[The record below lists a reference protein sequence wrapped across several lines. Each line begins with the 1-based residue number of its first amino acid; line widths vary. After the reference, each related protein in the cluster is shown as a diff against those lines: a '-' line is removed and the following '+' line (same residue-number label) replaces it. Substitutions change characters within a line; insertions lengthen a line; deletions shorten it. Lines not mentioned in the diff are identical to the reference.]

1 MKSKRVSS
9 NKYGTIYKL
18 ETPLIFAINN
28 TKTIFGI
35 ENAGKYGEYI
45 KWNIDDIDTV
55 VCEFEMYLKEIRN
68 SLPIKSS
75 ILRRDNYPLMIQT
88 KIPNNK
94 NLDIIRNELGDIT
107 TIHQFIDKN
116 KIYNILLEINGYFV
130 SNKEI
135 KYTVYLKK
143 IELRS
148 KN

>member
-18 ETPLIFAINN
+18 ETPLIFTINN

-35 ENAGKYGEYI
+35 ESAGKYGEYI
-45 KWNIDDIDTV
+45 KWNIDEVDSAISD
-55 VCEFEMYLKEIRN
+55 FETYLKDVKN

-75 ILRRDNYPLMIQT
+75 IVKRDNYPLMIQT
-88 KIPNNK
+88 KLPNNK
-94 NLDIIRNELGDIT
+94 NLDIIRNELGDIS
-107 TIHQFIDKN
+107 TIHQFIDKSN
-116 KIYNILLEINGYFV
+116 VYNLLLEISGYFI

>member
-18 ETPLIFAINN
+18 ENPLILSINN

-35 ENAGKYGEYI
+35 ESAGKYGEYI
-45 KWNIDDIDTV
+45 KWNIDDVDSALSD
-55 VCEFEMYLKEIRN
+55 FELHLKELKN
-68 SLPIKSS
+68 SLPVKSS
-75 ILRRDNYPLMIQT
+75 IVRRDNYPLMIQT

-107 TIHQFIDKN
+107 TVHQFINKN
-116 KIYNILLEINGYFV
+116 SIYNILLEISGYFV

>member
-18 ETPLIFAINN
+18 ETPLIFTINN

-35 ENAGKYGEYI
+35 ESAGKYGEYI
-45 KWNIDDIDTV
+45 KWNIDEVDSAISD
-55 VCEFEMYLKEIRN
+55 FETYLKDVKN
-68 SLPIKSS
+68 SLPVKSS
-75 ILRRDNYPLMIQT
+75 IVRRDNYPLMIQT
-88 KIPNNK
+88 KLPNNK
-94 NLDIIRNELGDIT
+94 NLDIIRNELGDIS
-107 TIHQFIDKN
+107 TIHQFIDKSN
-116 KIYNILLEINGYFV
+116 VYNLLLEISGYFV

>member
-35 ENAGKYGEYI
+35 ESAGKYGEYI
-45 KWNIDDIDTV
+45 KWNIDEVDSAISD
-55 VCEFEMYLKEIRN
+55 FETYLKDVKN
-68 SLPIKSS
+68 SLPVKSS
-75 ILRRDNYPLMIQT
+75 IVRRDNYPLMIQT
-88 KIPNNK
+88 KLPNNK
-94 NLDIIRNELGDIT
+94 NLDIIRNELGDIS
-107 TIHQFIDKN
+107 TIHQFIDKSN
-116 KIYNILLEINGYFV
+116 VYNLLLEISGYFV